1 MEKLKIFFYGGG
13 REVGGSC
20 IGVKYPDGTL
30 ILLDAGVKLAS
41 NAPVQLPVIKNA
53 EKVSAVMISHPHI
66 DHFGGLV
73 SLVRDGL
80 NCPII
85 VGHEL
90 ARQVCKVLFSDMCSL
105 EKRQMNKINE
115 QPRFV
120 MGNAYFALSL
130 MKESLS
136 GKIGGVSYRFIKT
149 SHIPGGYSIL
159 LEYPGAKTILYSG
172 DVRLSKTQ
180 LLEETKVF
188 PEADVL
194 FTDCTYAGDVHPD
207 RGDTEKEFKRIVLET
222 MRKCGKVVVT
232 CFSVARTQEILLVL
246 AKIGEKINAPIYLD
260 GMMGKEIT
268 KIYLRYA
275 ETLDNKNLL
284 KATKNVIPI
293 EEHCERMEALD
304 KSGIIVTGGGMV
316 NSPLAQFYVQSISQD
331 RNSAV
336 ILPGFV
342 AEETGGYEIKT
353 KGTLTI
359 DDHTFRLKCAV
370 HQLNFSAHADSKE
383 IKELIKIVDPEV
395 VIAMHGEERGI
406 NGAMNIAKGLGK
418 KAIAAKN
425 GKFIMI

>member
-1 MEKLKIFFYGGG
+1 MEKIKIYFYGGG

-30 ILLDAGVKLAS
+30 ILLDAGVKLVS
-41 NAPVQLPVIKNA
+41 NMPVQLPVIKNT
-53 EKVSAVMISHPHI
+53 ENVNAVMISHPHI

-73 SLVRDGL
+73 SLVREGL

-85 VGHEL
+85 VGHDL
-90 ARQVCKVLFSDMCSL
+90 TRQVCKILFSDMCSL

-130 MKESLS
+130 MEKSLY
-136 GKIGGVSYRFIKT
+136 GKIGRVSYRFIKT

-159 LEYPGAKTILYSG
+159 LEYPEAKTILYSG
-172 DVRLSKTQ
+172 DVRVSKTQ
-180 LLEETKVF
+180 LMREKKDF
-188 PEADVL
+188 PKADVL
-194 FTDCTYAGDVHPD
+194 FTDCTYAGDTHPD
-207 RGDTEKEFKRIVLET
+207 RGDTEKEFERIILRT
-222 MRKCGKVVVT
+222 LRKCGKVVIP

-246 AKIGEKINAPIYLD
+246 AKIGEKINVPIYLD

-268 KIYLRYA
+268 RIYLRYA
-275 ETLDNKNLL
+275 EALDNKNLL
-284 KATKNVIPI
+284 RAIKNVIPI
-293 EEHCERMEALD
+293 EDHHERMEALD
-304 KSGIIVTGGGMV
+304 KTGIIVTSGGMV

-342 AEETGGYEIKT
+342 AEETGGYEMKT

-359 DDHTFRLKCAV
+359 DDQTFKLKCAIY
-370 HQLNFSAHADSKE
+370 QLNFSAHADSGE
-383 IKELIKIVDPEV
+383 IKELVKIVDPEV
-395 VIAMHGEERGI
+395 VIAMHGEEAGI
-406 NGAMNIAKGLGK
+406 KGAMNIAKGLGK
-418 KAIAAKN
+418 KAVAAEN
-425 GKFIMI
+425 GKFITV